1 MLKVRQLTK
10 IYYKDKREK
19 FYAIENISFDLKEG
33 ETLSIVGESGSGK
46 STIGEI
52 IAGIIKA
59 DQGEIY
65 FKEEKL
71 KYPIQKKLRSKIQIL
86 FQHPESAFNPSLK
99 IIDSIKEP
107 FQLYKKNWKVED
119 IVEEIK
125 KLGLREEY
133 LYRYPRELSGGE
145 LQRLAIVRALSV
157 DPQIL
162 VLDEPTSMLDV
173 VSQAQII
180 DILRKYQE
188 ANNTS
193 YIFITHDRKL
203 SEIFSDREIFID
215 QGQLLS

>member
-19 FYAIENISFDLKEG
+19 FYAIKNISFDLKEG

-52 IAGIIKA
+52 IAGILKA

-71 KYPIQKKLRSKIQIL
+71 QYPIQKNLRSKIQIL

-180 DILRKYQE
+180 DILRKYQK

-203 SEIFSDREIFID
+203 SEIFSGREIFID